1 MSQENIKGHD
11 LEYSLLKVENEYNVN
26 PEEDLNKLDNEELEK
41 KKAIMDIAFNKGRIR
56 PGDSKFEYDKR
67 VEFISDKPSDWD
79 GDGGNSEEMSVYQ
92 TIPVLEDVQAEGSTQ
107 EDDNK
112 DDHQESQLD
121 LSEVID
127 VAEGNEEDSLEDK
140 DPKLNVQFDLKDLE
154 NELKVDDLDD
164 FWS

>member
-1 MSQENIKGHD
+1 MKGHD

-26 PEEDLNKLDNEELEK
+26 PEEDLNKLDNEELDK

-56 PGDSKFEYDKR
+56 PGDSQFEYDKR
-67 VEFISDKPSDWD
+67 VDFVSDKPSDWD
-79 GDGGNSEEMSVYQ
+79 GDDGNSDEMSVYQ
-92 TIPVLEDVQAEGSTQ
+92 TIPVLEDVRAEGSAQ
-107 EDDNK
+107 EENE
-112 DDHQESQLD
+112 DDHQECQLD

-140 DPKLNVQFDLKDLE
+140 DPKLNVQFDIKDLE

>member
-1 MSQENIKGHD
+1 MKGHD
-11 LEYSLLKVENEYNVN
+11 LEYSLLKVEKEYDVN

-67 VEFISDKPSDWD
+67 VDFVTDKPSDWD
-79 GDGGNSEEMSVYQ
+79 NDDGNSHESNSPS
-92 TIPVLEDVQAEGSTQ
+92 IPVLEDDQAEGSIREET
-107 EDDNK
+107 NK
-112 DDHQESQLD
+112 YDRQDEIQLD
-121 LSEVID
+121 LMSEVID
-127 VAEGNEEDSLEDK
+127 AADGNEEDSLDDK
-140 DPKLNVQFDLKDLE
+140 DPKLHVQFDIKDLE